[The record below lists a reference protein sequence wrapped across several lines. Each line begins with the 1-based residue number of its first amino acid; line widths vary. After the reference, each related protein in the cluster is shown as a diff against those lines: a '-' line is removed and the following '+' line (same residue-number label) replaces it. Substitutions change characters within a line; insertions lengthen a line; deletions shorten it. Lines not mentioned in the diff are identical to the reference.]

1 MRLSTSSHAR
11 SRRSSAWVPS
21 PSAWQPQARAGRS
34 PTSSGHVPVPPPV
47 PANLQVLAGNRL
59 YREGHAEGTQDYIC
73 MPCPNAI
80 TAAAACPDSGFAW
93 AFYGPQATLFDVED
107 GDDQQIITHFLSPNP
122 AEAGKPRPTWQS
134 SRDSST
140 VWVNNTSPPA
150 QSSTDAAFVAAGAIP
165 WLLLPVAG
173 TQVGP
178 TGGDKLTKTTFI
190 QRLDTAGGVAPA
202 AGTCA
207 SAADAGKKALVPYSA
222 DYFFYKAAK

>member
-1 MRLSTSSHAR
+1 MNYLEKLVGLFAPLIGVGALTLSVAVAHPVPA
-11 SRRSSAWVPS
+11 SA
-21 PSAWQPQARAGRS
+21 
-34 PTSSGHVPVPPPV
+34 GHDGNPVPPPV
-47 PANLQVLAGNRL
+47 PANLQVPVGNRL
-59 YREGHAEGTQDYIC
+59 YLEGHAEGTQDYIC
-73 MPCPNAI
+73 LPCPNAI
-80 TAAAACPDSGFAW
+80 TASAACPDSGFAW

-134 SRDSST
+134 SRDTSA
-140 VWVNNTSPPA
+140 VWVNNSSPPA
-150 QSSTDAAFVAAGAIP
+150 QSSTDPTFVAAGAIP

-207 SAADAGKKALVPYSA
+207 SAADAGKKALVSYSA
-222 DYFFYKAAK
+222 DYFFYKTAK